1 MKKQLEKSLKTT
13 KFAKH
18 ISDNEA
24 KWYLVDAN
32 GKVLGR
38 MASKVAS
45 IIRGKNNPQFTTNT
59 DTGDF
64 VIVINA
70 EKVKLTGNRENLKE
84 YKHHSLYPGGQ
95 KIKTFKELIA
105 KHPDRVIQLAVRGML
120 PKTRLGN
127 KLINKLK
134 VYAGESHPH
143 VAQNPLQIN
152 L

>member
-1 MKKQLEKSLKTT
+1 MKKQLEKSLKST
-13 KFAKH
+13 KFAKRVDD
-18 ISDNEA
+18 STA

-38 MASKVAS
+38 MASEVAK
-45 IIRGKNNPQFTTNT
+45 IIRGKNSPKFTPNI

-64 VIVINA
+64 VVVVNA
-70 EKVKLTGNRENLKE
+70 EKVKLTGKRAELKD

-95 KIKTFKELIA
+95 KIKTFKELIE
-105 KHPDRVIQLAVRGML
+105 KHPDRVIQLAVKRML
-120 PKTRLGN
+120 PKTILGS

-134 VYAGESHPH
+134 VYAGEKHPH
-143 VAQNPLQIN
+143 AAQNPLQIN